1 VREGKVVGQKTEDRK
16 SESLKD
22 RKSESL
28 KDRKPESLVSKIHDP
43 VLLFHFETPASGRS
57 INEQ

>member
-1 VREGKVVGQKTEDRK
+1 VREGKVVGQKTE
-16 SESLKD
+16 D

-43 VLLFHFETPASGRS
+43 VLLFHFETPASGRP